1 MRSQAIRLA
10 VVSMLI
16 PLFGCVEQD
25 EDKPTTDDL
34 AVAKQNILTTAPT
47 PRYPVNADL
56 DGKVVYLG
64 LDVDPLPA
72 EPGKDVKLTHYW
84 KVVSPPGE
92 GWKTFTH
99 VEGPGKQN
107 YINADHTPVQ
117 GKYPIGA
124 WKAGEIIRDVHT
136 VRLPGNWTNP
146 VVEVYV
152 GLWRGAQRMPI
163 KSGAHDSEGRV
174 LAASIPVRA
183 VNAAA
188 PRRRYL
194 ARLATKAP
202 KLDGKL
208 DDEAWTAAPSTG
220 WFVNTM
226 TGAAVGQRTEA
237 KLLWDKKYLYV
248 GFDNADTDVWTDL
261 TKRDDKLWTEEA
273 DEIMIDADGNGRTY
287 VELQVAPNGNIFDTY
302 LPERR
307 RYEDSINPKLKPFS
321 WNSKL
326 IAKVHVDGTLNKR
339 DDLDKGWTAELA
351 IPLEDVKGMDDAS
364 TVKLPPSPGDVWRIN
379 MYRMDQPKGKP
390 QQASG
395 WSPPMVG
402 DFHALDRFGE
412 LVFADADGKLP
423 APPPLPSL
431 SKAMAARVSA
441 KMSAN
446 LPANLSA
453 KAGNAP
459 APVATPDRK
468 APAAAKRGEA
478 SGPGDKK

>member
-1 MRSQAIRLA
+1 
-10 VVSMLI
+10 MLL
-16 PLFGCVEQD
+16 PLFACVEQD

-34 AVAKQNILTTAPT
+34 AAAKQNILTIAPT

-64 LDVDPLPA
+64 LDVEPLPV

-84 KVVSPPGE
+84 KVVAPPPGE

-99 VEGPGKQN
+99 VEGPNKQS
-107 YINADHTPVQ
+107 YINADHAPVQ
-117 GKYPIGA
+117 GKYPVGA
-124 WKAGEIIRDVHT
+124 WKAGDIVRDVHT
-136 VRLPGNWTNP
+136 IRIPAVWSSP

-163 KSGAHDSEGRV
+163 KSGAHDAEGRV

-183 VNAAA
+183 VNAAE

-194 ARLATKAP
+194 ARLTTKAP

-208 DDEAWTAAPSTG
+208 DDPAWMEAPSTG
-220 WFVNTM
+220 PFVNTL
-226 TGAAVGQRTEA
+226 TGAPVGQRTEA
-237 KLLWDKKYLYV
+237 KILWDKKFLYV
-248 GFDNADTDVWTDL
+248 GFDNEDNDVWSDL

-287 VELQVAPNGNIFDTY
+287 VELQVAPNGNVFDTY

-326 IAKVHVDGTLNKR
+326 TAKVHVDGTLNKR
-339 DDLDKGWTAELA
+339 DDQDKGWTAELA
-351 IPLEDVKGMDDAS
+351 IPLEDVKGMDDKSA
-364 TVKLPPSPGDVWRIN
+364 VKLPPSPGDVWRIN

-390 QQASG
+390 QQAAG

-423 APPPLPSL
+423 TPPLPML
-431 SKAMAARVSA
+431 A
-441 KMSAN
+441 KMVGAK
-446 LPANLSA
+446 LSG
-453 KAGNAP
+453 KASNAP
-459 APVATPDRK
+459 APVAPGDRK
-468 APAAAKRGEA
+468 VPAAAKRGEA
-478 SGPGDKK
+478 SGAGDKK